1 MELLHS
7 LASNKLETTIAF
19 LANNGPYFYVVLLQR
34 DKMQNGRKK
43 NISSIFARKYFSLH
57 KLRGKG
63 KRKHDIIIQCTF
75 FSIYL
80 ACYSWCPLGKKG
92 SICVCWGISINVNID
107 IYISFIAGVEL
118 SSSKWATSWN
128 FKNVRKKAQ
137 GTLWKDNAAEDGIL
151 PKTMKWNFTSVN
163 KNSSER
169 QTLRFRLKYVN
180 CKRFKAV
187 VLSVLT
193 IFLDRKLNNDTQS
206 TTTL

>member
-1 MELLHS
+1 MELIHS

-80 ACYSWCPLGKKG
+80 ACYSWCPLGYMCLLRNKYQCEYRHLYFVYSRCWIVIVKMSHFVEFQKCEKK
-92 SICVCWGISINVNID
+92 STVNIVKRQCSWRWD
-107 IYISFIAGVEL
+107 FTENHEVEFHL
-118 SSSKWATSWN
+118 G
-128 FKNVRKKAQ
+128 Q
-137 GTLWKDNAAEDGIL
+137 
-151 PKTMKWNFTSVN
+151 
-163 KNSSER
+163 
-169 QTLRFRLKYVN
+169 
-180 CKRFKAV
+180 
-187 VLSVLT
+187 
-193 IFLDRKLNNDTQS
+193 
-206 TTTL
+206 